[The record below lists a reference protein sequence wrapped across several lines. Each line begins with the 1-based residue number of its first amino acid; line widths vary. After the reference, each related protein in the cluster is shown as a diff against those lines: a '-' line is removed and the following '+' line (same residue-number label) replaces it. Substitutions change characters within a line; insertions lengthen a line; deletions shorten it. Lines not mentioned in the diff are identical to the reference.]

1 MAEAALRPVTHETHE
16 TFFSQAQFIRA
27 VAAASPSGGRVL
39 KIPVP
44 GCGPAREMYALEE
57 VDHFGRRTIS
67 LGPFGLYAS
76 PGWDRELNPAVVK
89 RIVARLTGIRTTRLV
104 WTVRFDHRSLA
115 EALTSCGLKSRQH
128 ATHVLPLGEP
138 YDRIF
143 SRFTATIRNQI
154 RRAKHDGVVVEEIN
168 DESRLREYYAIY
180 ERLAQAQLRSWRYP
194 FELFQQL
201 LAIKNGVRI
210 LAAVHHGLMLGGG
223 IFIRD
228 GCSERYWHS
237 AADRGDRR
245 LFPTCAIL
253 DRAIRDACANNAT
266 FFGFGGSI
274 GKPSL
279 EQFKTFWGAQR
290 EQYWEFEWRSPLW
303 TRLSALKS
311 RLRPSVTRSLSDTP
325 GVVTENMSMSRSNAQ

>member
-1 MAEAALRPVTHETHE
+1 LAKAALRSLTPDTHE

-27 VAAASPSGGRVL
+27 VAAASQSGGRVL
-39 KIPVP
+39 KIPVS
-44 GCGPAREMYALEE
+44 GCGPEREMYALEE
-57 VDHFGRRTIS
+57 VDRCGRRTIS

-76 PGWDRELNPAVVK
+76 PGWNRELHRAVVK
-89 RIVARLTGIRTTRLV
+89 RIVSRLTGIRTKRLV

-128 ATHVLPLGEP
+128 ATHVLPLDEP

-154 RRAKHDGVVVEEIN
+154 RRACREGVTVEEIN
-168 DESRLREYYAIY
+168 DEPRLREYYTIY
-180 ERLAQAQLRSWRYP
+180 EQLADAQRRDWRYP

-201 LAIKNGVRI
+201 LAIRGGVRI
-210 LAAVHHGLMLGGG
+210 LAAFHHGRMLGGG
-223 IFIRD
+223 VFIHD
-228 GCSERYWHS
+228 GCSERYWHG
-237 AADRGDRR
+237 AAHRDGRR

-253 DRAIRDACANNAT
+253 DRAIRDACANHAT

-279 EQFKTFWGAQR
+279 EQFKTFWGARR
-290 EQYWEFEWRSPLW
+290 EAYWEFEWQSPLW
-303 TRLSALKS
+303 ARVSEIKGRFQSSSIGEWLK
-311 RLRPSVTRSLSDTP
+311 PSVATERTSIPRSDAP
-325 GVVTENMSMSRSNAQ
+325 

>member
-1 MAEAALRPVTHETHE
+1 LAKAALSPVTHETHE

-27 VAAASPSGGRVL
+27 VAAVSQSGGRVL
-39 KIPVP
+39 KIPVS

-57 VDHFGRRTIS
+57 SDRLGRRTIS

-76 PGWDRELNPAVVK
+76 PGWDRELHPAVVK

-115 EALTSCGLKSRQH
+115 EALAKCGLKSRQH
-128 ATHVLPLGEP
+128 ATHVLPLDEP

-143 SRFTATIRNQI
+143 SRFTPTIRNQI
-154 RRAKHDGVVVEEIN
+154 RRAHREGVTVEEIN
-168 DESRLREYYAIY
+168 GEPRLREYYAIY
-180 ERLAQAQLRSWRYP
+180 EQLADAQRRDWRYP

-201 LAIKNGVRI
+201 LTIKGGVRI
-210 LAAVHHGLMLGGG
+210 LAAVHDGRMLGGG
-223 IFIRD
+223 VFIHD
-228 GCSERYWHS
+228 GCSERYWHG
-237 AADRGDRR
+237 AADRGDTR

-253 DRAIRDACANNAT
+253 DRAIRDACANHAT

-279 EQFKTFWGAQR
+279 EQFKTFWGAKR
-290 EQYWEFEWRSPLW
+290 EPYWEFEWLSPLW
-303 TRLSALKS
+303 TRVSQIKG
-311 RLRPSVTRSLSDTP
+311 RLRSSSMGEWLKPDVATERTSIPRSDVS
-325 GVVTENMSMSRSNAQ
+325 